1 MPAAYQLSYTHFFTS
16 DKIMIYFL
24 MTKTK
29 VRMGGKKK
37 SFSQSHI
44 LEGCHRW
51 KVGSDWSQNI
61 DTEISCHC
69 EFATMTF
76 LVSALMFLVVSVY
89 LVNIFVM
96 FLINDHLNRS
106 RFRIQAHIW
115 YWRHNIV
122 SLISKSVVL
131 KWLWN
136 HEDPSYQPVIYFSS
150 SDEHVRCQFG

>member
-1 MPAAYQLSYTHFFTS
+1 
-16 DKIMIYFL
+16 MIYFH
-24 MTKTK
+24 MTKKTFETRDFWDYDFFGVK
-29 VRMGGKKK
+29 KYVWGGGK